1 VNPPTT
7 YNMGSFRIPA
17 NIASSRPI
25 NSAEY
30 SATLFVQ
37 SNTNLNDNETTSPSG
52 DMKTNTRFFRI
63 LRQISFSPFSYQLYI
78 LFFLET
84 HQKTSPS
91 KRLLLRILPH
101 LAVIQILKN
110 LMILDFPPIN
120 QRGAVVFRFSLS
132 SLEDN
137 HLFTQ

>member
-1 VNPPTT
+1 MNPPTT

-37 SNTNLNDNETTSPSG
+37 SNTNSSEKETTSHSG
-52 DMKTNTRFFRI
+52 DMKTIPTPVFFRI
-63 LRQISFSPFSYQLYI
+63 LRQISFSPFSYQLYL

-84 HQKTSPS
+84 KKISQ
-91 KRLLLRILPH
+91 
-101 LAVIQILKN
+101 
-110 LMILDFPPIN
+110 
-120 QRGAVVFRFSLS
+120 
-132 SLEDN
+132 
-137 HLFTQ
+137 